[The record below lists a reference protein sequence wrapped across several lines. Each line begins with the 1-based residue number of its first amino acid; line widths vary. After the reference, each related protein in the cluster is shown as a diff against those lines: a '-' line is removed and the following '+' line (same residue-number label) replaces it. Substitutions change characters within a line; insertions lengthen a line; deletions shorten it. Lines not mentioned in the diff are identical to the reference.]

1 MPFLFAALFT
11 VFTLAGCGQ
20 QQDKNKKTDEAVS
33 LWGEWEGHLYE
44 LTDANVSRKVTL
56 SLTAEG
62 GFVILGDNMRASG
75 RFTEFSDNRS
85 ILLEMHEST
94 DSFLGLK
101 GSLQD
106 FNYVVAADELV
117 LRSERYVYK
126 LKRTKAADS
135 VISLD
140 GRWVCLDSSSNRWEL
155 SVQKSDFWAQVAK
168 TSGSPPV
175 LIRGTIQYAA
185 QEQANKLQARVFV
198 QSSQPRTDI
207 GIIVIEKEAQTMA
220 MVLLD
225 KENQP
230 LQGGRPI
237 SCQAL

>member
-1 MPFLFAALFT
+1 MPFLLIAMLTAFGLI
-11 VFTLAGCGQ
+11 GCGQ
-20 QQDKNKKTDEAVS
+20 QQDKNKKSDEVLS

-44 LTDANVSRKVTL
+44 LSQTNASRKITL
-56 SLTAEG
+56 SLNAEG
-62 GFVILGDNMRASG
+62 SFLILGESMRASG

-85 ILLEMHEST
+85 ILFEMHEST
-94 DSFLGLK
+94 DSILGLK

-106 FNYVVAADELV
+106 FNYVVATDELV
-117 LRSERYVYK
+117 LRSERFVYK

-140 GRWVCLDSSSNRWEL
+140 GRWVCMDSVSNRWEL

-168 TSGSPPV
+168 SSGSPAV
-175 LIRGTIQYAA
+175 LIRGTVQYIP
-185 QEQANKLQARVFV
+185 QDQANKLQARVFV
-198 QSSQPRTDI
+198 QSSQPQTDI
-207 GIIVIEKEAQTMA
+207 GMIVIEKEAQNMA
-220 MVLLD
+220 MVLLN